1 MNRAAANSAG
11 RKFVDFEF
19 IEQRIVSLTGPYT
32 GNVLLVPNQRCYF
45 GPNTKLRG
53 KRIVHIDVL
62 ANTSE
67 FTYNDAIVGTINSL
81 PNFTLTILNT
91 AKEEALKDYPVTN
104 LHRAFNFGK
113 LPVFD
118 IEQNIEESY
127 IQTTD
132 TLTLVGSRI
141 MLFNFYT
148 VSR

>member
-1 MNRAAANSAG
+1 
-11 RKFVDFEF
+11 
-19 IEQRIVSLTGPYT
+19 
-32 GNVLLVPNQRCYF
+32 
-45 GPNTKLRG
+45 
-53 KRIVHIDVL
+53 
-62 ANTSE
+62 
-67 FTYNDAIVGTINSL
+67 
-81 PNFTLTILNT
+81 LNT